1 MRPMPHGV
9 TNLVP
14 MPHPRTNSVPVLPSW
29 LEFFLS
35 WF

>member
-9 TNLVP
+9 TNHAP

-29 LEFFLS
+29 LELILS